1 MSFFPEVER
10 PAAPRPARV
19 ETPIYDW
26 AALELNE
33 GSITIET
40 TPLITAQENVRSIW
54 AQ

>member
-1 MSFFPEVER
+1 MNAWLWP
-10 PAAPRPARV
+10 APRAGSLRLVYGWP
-19 ETPIYDW
+19 
-26 AALELNE
+26 ALELNE